1 MKPRGRRSQRTR
13 VRPLPAF
20 QNLRHEIGRAAE
32 SGGTVHIA
40 LGNGGLTGGDC
51 ITSFAG
57 LEAVAELADT
67 AVLYN
72 APPVITVGDP
82 TLIPLAQDI
91 LREAHERHDLVKRY
105 SPTQVRFVA
114 PSPISYAAGAAELV
128 MTENVTTNLIIGAFG
143 PEVSL
148 IVDAGERRNLNQLA
162 AATAPEAIGV
172 LYPAV
177 EHLAIGEESF
187 GAGAQVT
194 SKARYTASL
203 IVEDWVL
210 RSVLAVG
217 IVVAALL
224 GLAGILG

>member
-1 MKPRGRRSQRTR
+1 MKFRGRRSQRTR
-13 VRPLPAF
+13 VRPLSAF

-57 LEAVAELADT
+57 LEAVAELADA

-82 TLIPLAQDI
+82 TLVPLAQDI

-105 SPTQVRFVA
+105 SPSQVRFVA
-114 PSPISYAAGAAELV
+114 PSPISYAAGAADLV
-128 MTENVTTNLIIGAFG
+128 MSEKVTTNLVVGSFG

-148 IVDAGERRNLNQLA
+148 IVDAGERRELNQLA
-162 AATAPEAIGV
+162 AAADPGAIGA

-177 EHLAIGEESF
+177 EHLAIGEELF

-194 SKARYTASL
+194 NKTRYTLSL
-203 IVEDWVL
+203 KIEDMVRFILAIV
-210 RSVLAVG
+210 
-217 IVVAALL
+217 IVAAAFLRL
-224 GLAGILG
+224 VR

>member
-1 MKPRGRRSQRTR
+1 MTIRARRSQRIR
-13 VRPLPAF
+13 VRPLPTF

-40 LGNGGLTGGDC
+40 LGNGGLAGGDC
-51 ITSFAG
+51 VTSFAG

-91 LREAHERHDLVKRY
+91 LREAHERHDLVSRY
-105 SPTQVRFVA
+105 SPNQVRFVA
-114 PSPISYAAGAAELV
+114 PSPISYAACAADLV
-128 MTENVTTNLIIGAFG
+128 MTEDVTTTLIIGAFG

-148 IVDAGERRNLNQLA
+148 IADAGERRGLNQLA
-162 AATAPEAIGV
+162 AAADPNAIGS
-172 LYPAV
+172 LYPAI
-177 EHLAIGEESF
+177 EDLAIGEELF

-194 SKARYTASL
+194 NKTRYTISVK
-203 IVEDWVL
+203 VEDLVRL
-210 RSVLAVG
+210 ILA
-217 IVVAALL
+217 IVIIAAPFFV
-224 GLAGILG
+224 